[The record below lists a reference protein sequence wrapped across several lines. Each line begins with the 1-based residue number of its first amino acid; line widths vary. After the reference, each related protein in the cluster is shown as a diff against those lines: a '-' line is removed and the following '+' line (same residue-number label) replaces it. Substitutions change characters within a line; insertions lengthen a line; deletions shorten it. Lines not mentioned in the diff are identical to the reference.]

1 MCPSENTTDIFISKP
16 VQASCVYARG
26 YAEQQVA
33 STFKIFETAVHKN
46 KVKQE
51 TLGTTRNQPAM
62 QDEDLEVQL
71 AHKEK
76 ECKELQG
83 RWIQQLEGAL
93 RDTRAQLS
101 AERARFLQL
110 REDFL
115 YNLRVL
121 EERDH
126 QLDHYD
132 AMAARLGSSENARRA
147 EISELRIQIDKL
159 QEAVATEARV
169 REELQLQHKQKLAE
183 HQLRLERVQ
192 SMKDREIERHR
203 EEYEVLKRELER
215 RIQEVQ
221 GELAL
226 QKQELIMEFDNELKR
241 REREFS
247 LRRDEMSS
255 AVYSHELKVGL
266 LSREVEAHAQAQ
278 KQTEEALKECQGSF
292 QDARRDLQHKERE
305 MEDVCAVKD
314 ARIKELEDRLSA
326 AEVYRKKEEEVYNR
340 KHEELDRRVRQR
352 EAAVA
357 SLRDVRCE
365 QLRRA
370 EARAQEMQAGLD
382 TALEDKRRAESDHA
396 ELLGDRDAQLAEL
409 RAELDA
415 GRAAWEAHVKQTAKE
430 KVSRD
435 LELQSLGEREAKLR
449 AELQKRTEDVER
461 YRLQLCE
468 GVQREQDLERARLQ
482 AELDWQRRMEDA
494 KTLQYQQNEELVK
507 GLMQARDQ
515 VTAELR
521 EKERELQ
528 EMAAL
533 LRSVTA
539 EREQAHRGTP
549 GTQAAAGVDAHGPAD
564 GAGRFPSEEIQRLQQ
579 QNSSLRAAIA
589 QMRKDMENLSEK
601 LPTEPPPAG
610 TGEGSPEYS
619 QALEEEVRELK
630 TRCRRLE
637 EQLEEALK
645 SSGPTAASPAPVPAL
660 PVSADNAYLQ
670 NHIRCLNETIGGL
683 RVEKVSSSAA
693 LRKLEVRVAHLE
705 SSLSRVTQQL
715 HSKQVECDELHFDLA
730 NQKKRVA
737 AEEAGLRQ
745 RLAAVE
751 MELDEVKREAEEYQR
766 GSLLQNLEAVALG
779 NQVSALKLDIA
790 SRREPIVVEQS
801 TVLQELQK
809 ENLHLRQQLLGRG
822 SEDVVA
828 METWAGASPAQL
840 QAKLK
845 KAVRCISQLSQDKQR
860 LIEMGNRLRGQL
872 VAAGL
877 HGYTRNFIDKF
888 AQPPGPA
895 NRPDRVPEV
904 YTPEQQQ
911 NPLSALEQLQYKL
924 TKQDLQYAQQ
934 EDFTKT
940 PVRAMVRPS
949 ESDSRG
955 RDEGVRVGQQ
965 RSRAEKENALPERLR
980 HSPGAPRALM
990 SSLGTDSSLQDVWHM
1005 LEVASSLSG
1014 LTPGDGADG
1023 GADSERAGGGRPG
1036 PAHRVSLQGTKI
1048 PVQERKKMTR
1058 AAGKPS
1064 MKAKSHGKASGIR
1077 NYNIK
1082 D

>member
-1 MCPSENTTDIFISKP
+1 
-16 VQASCVYARG
+16 
-26 YAEQQVA
+26 
-33 STFKIFETAVHKN
+33 
-46 KVKQE
+46 
-51 TLGTTRNQPAM
+51 M

-255 AVYSHELKVGL
+255 AVYSHELKVSERVHRQRSGPAPHPA
-266 LSREVEAHAQAQ
+266 LS
-278 KQTEEALKECQGSF
+278 
-292 QDARRDLQHKERE
+292 HKERE
-305 MEDVCAVKD
+305 MEDVC
-314 ARIKELEDRLSA
+314 
-326 AEVYRKKEEEVYNR
+326 
-340 KHEELDRRVRQR
+340 ELDRRVRQR

-549 GTQAAAGVDAHGPAD
+549 GTQGPAD

-601 LPTEPPPAG
+601 LPTEPPPA
-610 TGEGSPEYS
+610 GSPEYS

-683 RVEKVSSSAA
+683 RVEKVSSAAA

-877 HGYTRNFIDKF
+877 HGYTRNFIDK
-888 AQPPGPA
+888 
-895 NRPDRVPEV
+895 PDPVPEV

-924 TKQDLQYAQQ
+924 TKQVSWQLRHCPAG
-934 EDFTKT
+934 
-940 PVRAMVRPS
+940 R
-949 ESDSRG
+949 SDSSASLTK
-955 RDEGVRVGQQ
+955 Q

-1014 LTPGDGADG
+1014 LTPGD

>member
-1 MCPSENTTDIFISKP
+1 
-16 VQASCVYARG
+16 
-26 YAEQQVA
+26 
-33 STFKIFETAVHKN
+33 
-46 KVKQE
+46 
-51 TLGTTRNQPAM
+51 M

-93 RDTRAQLS
+93 RDTRAQLA

-115 YNLRVL
+115 YNLQVL
-121 EERDH
+121 EERDR

-132 AMAARLGSSENARRA
+132 AMAARIGSSENARRA

-226 QKQELIMEFDNELKR
+226 QKQEFIMEFDNELKR

-255 AVYSHELKVGL
+255 AVYSHELKAGL
-266 LSREVEAHAQAQ
+266 LSREVDAHAQAL
-278 KQTEEALKECQGSF
+278 KQTEEALKECQGSL
-292 QDARRDLQHKERE
+292 QDARRDLQRKEQE
-305 MEDVCAVKD
+305 MEDVCVVKD
-314 ARIKELEDRLSA
+314 ARMKDLEDRLSA
-326 AEVYRKKEEEVYNR
+326 VEVCRKKEEEVYNR

-357 SLRDVRCE
+357 SLRDVHCE
-365 QLRRA
+365 QLHWA
-370 EARAQEMQAGLD
+370 EARARESQAGLD
-382 TALEDKRRAESDHA
+382 AALEDKRRAESDHA
-396 ELLGDRDAQLAEL
+396 ELLRDRDAQLADL
-409 RAELDA
+409 RKELDA

-449 AELQKRTEDVER
+449 AELQRRTEDVER
-461 YRLQLCE
+461 YRLQLSE

-482 AELDWQRRMEDA
+482 AELDWQQRMEDA
-494 KTLQYQQNEELVK
+494 KTQQYQLNEELVK

-539 EREQAHRGTP
+539 EKEQVLRGAP
-549 GTQAAAGVDAHGPAD
+549 GTQATAGVDAHGPAD
-564 GAGRFPSEEIQRLQQ
+564 GAGSFPSEEIQRLQQ
-579 QNSSLRAAIA
+579 QNSSLRGAIA
-589 QMRKDMENLSEK
+589 QMRKDMESLSEK
-601 LPTEPPPAG
+601 LPTVPPTG
-610 TGEGSPEYS
+610 TDEGSPEYS

-630 TRCRRLE
+630 ARCRHLE

-645 SSGPTAASPAPVPAL
+645 SSGPSAASHAPIPAL

-670 NHIRCLNETIGGL
+670 NHICCLNETIGGL
-683 RVEKVSSSAA
+683 RVEKVSSAAA

-705 SSLSRVTQQL
+705 PSLSRVTQQL
-715 HSKQVECDELHFDLA
+715 HSKQVECDELRFDLA

-751 MELDEVKREAEEYQR
+751 MELEEVKREAEEYQR

-822 SEDVVA
+822 HEAMVA
-828 METWAGASPAQL
+828 METWAGAGPAQL

-872 VAAGL
+872 IAAGL
-877 HGYTRNFIDKF
+877 DV

-895 NRPDRVPEV
+895 NRPDRGPKVH
-904 YTPEQQQ
+904 TPERQQ
-911 NPLSALEQLQYKL
+911 NPLSALEQLQYQL
-924 TKQDLQYAQQ
+924 TKQELQYAQR
-934 EDFTKT
+934 EYGMKT

-949 ESDSRG
+949 QCESRG
-955 RDEGVRVGQQ
+955 QDEGVRVGQQ
-965 RSRAEKENALPERLR
+965 RSRAEKENALPGRPMP
-980 HSPGAPRALM
+980 SPGAPSALM

-1014 LTPGDGADG
+1014 LSPGDGADG
-1023 GADSERAGGGRPG
+1023 GADSKRAGGSGPG

-1058 AAGKPS
+1058 AAGKTS
-1064 MKAKSHGKASGIR
+1064 MKTKSHGKGSGIR